1 MSFNFM
7 AAHDN
12 ELEHEMRV
20 VVSNLILKFESIV
33 MC

>member
-12 ELEHEMRV
+12 QVEQEMRV
-20 VVSNLILKFESIV
+20 MVSNLILKFESIV